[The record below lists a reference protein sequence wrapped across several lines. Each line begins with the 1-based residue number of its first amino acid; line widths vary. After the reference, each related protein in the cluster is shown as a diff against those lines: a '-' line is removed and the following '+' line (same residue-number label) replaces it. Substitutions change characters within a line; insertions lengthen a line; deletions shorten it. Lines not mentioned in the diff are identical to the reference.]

1 MRHRAVQEQRSD
13 MQRIL
18 SLNGNWGLTYA
29 DGPPIAAPWEF
40 TTLNPAPARRLMTA
54 EVPEPVHRTLEKHGL
69 LDDPNFGM
77 NSLRARWVEECYWI
91 YRRTF
96 TAPAGALGPD
106 AVVHLVFERLEMLA
120 KVYLN
125 GELAGSTANALVPHR
140 IDVTGKLREGENTLV
155 VALESGVF
163 EYCDHPSKI
172 SCGGEMGDLTKR
184 AWLRKAQHQSGWDW
198 QARLQNVGILGD
210 VRLEYAPDSVVT
222 ELSLVPLAADDLSS
236 ARIIVKGAAEGRAVR
251 GTLKLRIAE
260 TGDSVEESF
269 ELPEG
274 HAQCAVEL
282 TLDRP
287 KLWFPRGAG
296 EPFRYTAEIEFLG
309 KRVTRKFGVRKVAV
323 DQSEHPVEGT
333 YFILEINNRRI
344 FCKGGN
350 FVPADLYYSEVDA
363 GRCREL
369 VRLAAGANFNLL
381 RIWGGGIYATEEFCD
396 ACDEAGIMLWHDFIF
411 ACAKYPGENE
421 AFSRAV
427 RKEALTVVRALNHHP
442 SLVVWCGNNELE
454 LGNRSWRQ
462 YCDCEVGWSDHYI
475 FHHLLAKVVH
485 DESPQVFYWPSS
497 PYSPGFKEPS
507 DPTTGDQHPWK
518 ATLETPGGTDFWT
531 FRSYVDRFPNEG
543 GVLGCSTPA
552 TLRQF
557 LPENE
562 RELWSFSWDHHDNP
576 FARLEDTF
584 GSFSPERRLGHAY
597 STVELWTGL
606 DPRTLPMER
615 YAVVSGLLQAE
626 GLEEYIMNYRRRMFS
641 TASAIFWMYND
652 SWPVTHGWTIVDC
665 YRRKKLAYYPVKRA
679 FAPVAA
685 AVVSEH
691 GSVKIFGVNDTFE
704 PWSGE
709 LRCGVFQVCGGIA
722 RERTIPVE
730 LAPDAST
737 LLAEFPKSEW
747 EAAGSGRSGV
757 FAQLLSGGRPA
768 AQHRLF
774 ERRFGELGLDPDP
787 EIRISRAGN
796 RARFESGRYVWRVC
810 LDIDGECELPD
821 NAFDLI
827 PGVPYEIPWDREELP
842 VILTTGNSFFG
853 GGVRDA

>member
-1 MRHRAVQEQRSD
+1 
-13 MQRIL
+13 
-18 SLNGNWGLTYA
+18 
-29 DGPPIAAPWEF
+29 
-40 TTLNPAPARRLMTA
+40 MTA

-396 ACDEAGIMLWHDFIF
+396 ACDEAGIMLWHDFISGR
-411 ACAKYPGENE
+411 KRGVQPG
-421 AFSRAV
+421 RA
-427 RKEALTVVRALNHHP
+427 
-442 SLVVWCGNNELE
+442 
-454 LGNRSWRQ
+454 
-462 YCDCEVGWSDHYI
+462 
-475 FHHLLAKVVH
+475 
-485 DESPQVFYWPSS
+485 
-497 PYSPGFKEPS
+497 
-507 DPTTGDQHPWK
+507 
-518 ATLETPGGTDFWT
+518 
-531 FRSYVDRFPNEG
+531 EG
-543 GVLGCSTPA
+543 GA
-552 TLRQF
+552 
-557 LPENE
+557 
-562 RELWSFSWDHHDNP
+562 D
-576 FARLEDTF
+576 
-584 GSFSPERRLGHAY
+584 
-597 STVELWTGL
+597 
-606 DPRTLPMER
+606 
-615 YAVVSGLLQAE
+615 
-626 GLEEYIMNYRRRMFS
+626 
-641 TASAIFWMYND
+641 
-652 SWPVTHGWTIVDC
+652 
-665 YRRKKLAYYPVKRA
+665 
-679 FAPVAA
+679 
-685 AVVSEH
+685 
-691 GSVKIFGVNDTFE
+691 
-704 PWSGE
+704 
-709 LRCGVFQVCGGIA
+709 
-722 RERTIPVE
+722 
-730 LAPDAST
+730 
-737 LLAEFPKSEW
+737 
-747 EAAGSGRSGV
+747 
-757 FAQLLSGGRPA
+757 GRPRA
-768 AQHRLF
+768 ESSSVA
-774 ERRFGELGLDPDP
+774 GGLV
-787 EIRISRAGN
+787 RQQRA
-796 RARFESGRYVWRVC
+796 
-810 LDIDGECELPD
+810 
-821 NAFDLI
+821 
-827 PGVPYEIPWDREELP
+827 
-842 VILTTGNSFFG
+842 
-853 GGVRDA
+853 